1 MAVTTLSSKFQ
12 VVIPKD
18 VRERLGLKAG
28 QQLQVFPLPGRI
40 ELVPVAAP
48 GSLRGFVSGPND
60 FERGPDRELL
70 GQQLARTDVNNDDL
84 KNDDLNDG

>member
-1 MAVTTLSSKFQ
+1 MSITTLSSKFQ

-28 QQLQVFPLPGRI
+28 QRLQVMPLQGRI

-48 GSLRGFVSGPND
+48 GALRGFIAGPND
-60 FERGPDRELL
+60 FEREPERDLSDSDTNDR
-70 GQQLARTDVNNDDL
+70 DL
-84 KNDDLNDG
+84 SDA